1 MKHSSSTYRLN
12 MIKEVALKQQ
22 HSPSGDPMANYIHH
36 LLHEQPH
43 NEKKQMVTVILRATI
58 LMSRSVAGSVIAG
71 TAKSD

>member
-43 NEKKQMVTVILRATI
+43 NEKKADGNRHFTGNHFDEQVGGWV
-58 LMSRSVAGSVIAG
+58 
-71 TAKSD
+71 SDRWHSNK